1 MGFRNSSFL
10 GRSSPSDSVRQ
21 TSIIV
26 TATKTGLFEGFGVE
40 RASERFPMY
49 SDALKTGRKIF
60 AVAPMIDGIETA
72 KYSSKNNLGKISVA
86 KS

>member
-1 MGFRNSSFL
+1 MTNSAK
-10 GRSSPSDSVRQ
+10 SPGKQGKS
-21 TSIIV
+21 
-26 TATKTGLFEGFGVE
+26 L
-40 RASERFPMY
+40 Y
-49 SDALKTGRKIF
+49 SKGPVF